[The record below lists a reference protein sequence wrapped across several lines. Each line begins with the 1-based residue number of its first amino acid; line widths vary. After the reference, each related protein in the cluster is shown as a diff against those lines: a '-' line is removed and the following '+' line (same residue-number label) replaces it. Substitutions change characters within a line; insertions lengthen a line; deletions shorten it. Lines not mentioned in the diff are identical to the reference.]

1 VARHSAQ
8 RENHFSEEFMHTI
21 LKSNMKTVTI
31 GDDKPFII
39 IGEKLNPTGMKKL
52 GQALVEQNFD
62 YVKRLAQRQVAWGAD
77 VLDVNVGHPQV
88 NEAAIMPKVVEA
100 VLSVV
105 DVPLCIDSNEPK
117 ILEAGLKVAPGKPLV
132 NSVNGEDKQLATVL
146 PIVKDRGAAVIG
158 MAIGNQG
165 IPPTPDGRLAAAG
178 KIIER
183 ATKMGIPI
191 EDIVID
197 PLVMTVGHN
206 SNAALVTLK
215 SIELIKNEYGV
226 NISLGASNVSFG
238 LPDRHSVNS
247 AFLALAIQT
256 GVTTSITDPIKL
268 GSSIKAIDL
277 LLGRDANSIR
287 YLKYFRATEKLR
299 EQEAAVKV

>member
-1 VARHSAQ
+1 
-8 RENHFSEEFMHTI
+8 MHTT
-21 LKSNMKTVTI
+21 LKSNSKTVTI
-31 GDDKPFII
+31 SDDKPFVI
-39 IGEKLNPTGMKKL
+39 IGEKINPTGIKKL
-52 GQALVEQNFD
+52 GQALVDQNFE
-62 YVKRLAQRQVAWGAD
+62 YVKYLAQRQVAWGAD
-77 VLDVNVGHPQV
+77 VLDVNVGHPQID
-88 NEAAIMPKVVEA
+88 EAAIMPKVVEA
-100 VLSVV
+100 ILSVV

-117 ILEAGLKVAPGKPLV
+117 ILEAGLKVTPGKPLV

-158 MAIGNQG
+158 MAIGNEG
-165 IPPTPDGRLAAAG
+165 IPPTAEGRLAAAG

-183 ATKMGIPI
+183 AAKIGIST
-191 EDIVID
+191 EDIIID

-206 SNAALVTLK
+206 SQAGLVTLK
-215 SIELIKNEYGV
+215 SIELIKKEYGV

-238 LPDRHSVNS
+238 LPDRHAVNS
-247 AFLALAIQT
+247 SFLALAIQT

-268 GSSIKAIDL
+268 GNSIKAIDL
-277 LLGRDANSIR
+277 LLGRDANSMR

>member
-1 VARHSAQ
+1 
-8 RENHFSEEFMHTI
+8 MHTI
-21 LKSNMKTVTI
+21 LKSNTKTVTI
-31 GDDKPFII
+31 GEDKPFVI

-52 GQALVEQNFD
+52 GQALVDQNFD
-62 YVKRLAQRQVAWGAD
+62 YVKYLAQRQVAWGAD
-77 VLDVNVGHPQV
+77 VLDVNVGHPQID
-88 NEAAIMPKVVEA
+88 EAAIMPKVVEA

-117 ILEAGLKVAPGKPLV
+117 ILEAGLKVSPGKPLV
-132 NSVNGEDKQLATVL
+132 NSVNGEDRQLATVL

-158 MAIGNQG
+158 MAIGNEG
-165 IPPTPDGRLAAAG
+165 IPATAEGRLAAAG

-183 ATKMGIPI
+183 AAKMGIPV

-206 SNAALVTLK
+206 SNAGLVTLK
-215 SIELIKNEYGV
+215 SIELIRKEYGV
-226 NISLGASNVSFG
+226 NMSLGASNVSFG

-247 AFLALAIQT
+247 AFLALAMQT

-268 GSSIKAIDL
+268 GSSIRAIDL
-277 LLGRDANSIR
+277 LLGRDANSMR

-299 EQEAAVKV
+299 AEEAVVRV